1 MYFRIWK
8 PFSSQ
13 SSLTN
18 LCFYLFNSKQMAT
31 GARPCLSTGHR
42 KQQDFPL
49 WILPPWTLAAGIK
62 SSASTS
68 GPCASCKGVSREG
81 KCRGESRD
89 CWTDSW
95 CDQPRCTYEYRGLLW
110 PCGEIFIVPFDPV
123 QDGKDLFWNL
133 HEKLVLKK
141 KKKIRIIPLS
151 SCVCLTSSFV
161 HFRGPKILPFNFAK
175 EHRSFKLLLWLLFVS
190 PERFHWNYDVCPT
203 TTNFF

>member
-1 MYFRIWK
+1 M
-8 PFSSQ
+8 
-13 SSLTN
+13 N

-110 PCGEIFIVPFDPV
+110 PRGEIFIVPFDPV

-141 KKKIRIIPLS
+141 KKSESFLCRLVYVWLQALCIFEVQRSYPLIS
-151 SCVCLTSSFV
+151 
-161 HFRGPKILPFNFAK
+161 PKNIEALNCY
-175 EHRSFKLLLWLLFVS
+175 
-190 PERFHWNYDVCPT
+190 YDCCS
-203 TTNFF
+203 